1 MLMVFVVVVVL
12 LLWVLLE
19 KMNCEDF
26 EMHADESGD
35 LRIIKSISSQSWT
48 SLPLFALISIQ
59 LHFFVLDSIGIG
71 K

>member
-1 MLMVFVVVVVL
+1 MLMVFVVVVVVVL

-35 LRIIKSISSQSWT
+35 LENYQVNI
-48 SLPLFALISIQ
+48 
-59 LHFFVLDSIGIG
+59 
-71 K
+71 

>member
-35 LRIIKSISSQSWT
+35 LENYQVNI
-48 SLPLFALISIQ
+48 
-59 LHFFVLDSIGIG
+59 
-71 K
+71 